1 MNAVEALPLAHAME
15 LRLTPEFD
23 DLLAKLPVKELRKL
37 ARDCKANTRGCVVR
51 SDLVDAIKKVWRA
64 EIWDEVGYRYGG
76 HRHTARFFL
85 GGVASQE

>member
-15 LRLTPEFD
+15 LRLTSEFD
-23 DLLAKLPVKELRKL
+23 ARLAALKVPELKAL
-37 ARDCKANTRGCVVR
+37 AHACRANTRGCVVR
-51 SDLVDAIKKVWRA
+51 SDFVDAIKKIWRA

-85 GGVASQE
+85 GGVASQD